1 MSVIGHFSSPDFP
14 QPTDIHNLNTGTSF
28 GTFRQIVALM
38 DTALS
43 QNVIAA
49 KRNKTIAIIAIVVIA
64 ILGAIW
70 FLRSGLQS
78 SIKRSEITTSVVELG
93 TIENT
98 LNASGEVIP
107 EFEQVISSP
116 INASIQN
123 VIRDA
128 GSVVKAGDV
137 ILSLDKSATQVEYER
152 MKFQLE
158 SKRNAIKKLKL
169 DLNKA
174 AFDISSYNDIKQLNI
189 SSLEA
194 AVEDAKRL
202 YKAGGGTKESIAQA
216 ELALK
221 IATLEKKRLENEIK
235 NKQQTMAVDIR
246 EAEIAAAIEE
256 SGLNELG
263 RKLRQAS
270 ITATRDGVVTWVNK
284 NIGSTITEG
293 ESLAR
298 IADLGS
304 FKVKANITD
313 AYLDQVKLQ
322 MPVMIKIN
330 DSTVRGAVSNIN
342 PSVQNG
348 IVSFDVSLDQQNNSL
363 LRPNMKVE
371 VFLVTATQSN
381 VMRVKNG
388 TAFKGGATQDVFV
401 LANNKAVRKTVNIGL
416 SNFDYV
422 QLKDQVKPGD
432 VVIISDMKQFK
443 DVQEVEV
450 KN

>member
-1 MSVIGHFSSPDFP
+1 
-14 QPTDIHNLNTGTSF
+14 
-28 GTFRQIVALM
+28 M
-38 DTALS
+38 DTAISNKELS
-43 QNVIAA
+43 AR
-49 KRNKTIAIIAIVVIA
+49 RNKTIGIIAIVVIG

-70 FLRSGLQS
+70 IMRSGLQT
-78 SIKRSEITTSVVELG
+78 SIDKSEITTAVVEMG
-93 TIENT
+93 SIDNT
-98 LNASGEVIP
+98 LNASGEIIP

-116 INASIQN
+116 INAPISD
-123 VIRDA
+123 VVLDA
-128 GSVVKAGDV
+128 GSQVKAGDV
-137 ILSLDKSATQVEYER
+137 ILTLDKASTQVEFER
-152 MKFQLE
+152 LKFQLE
-158 SKRNAIKKLKL
+158 SKRNSIRKLKL

-174 AFDISSYNDIKQLNI
+174 AYDISSYNDIKQLNI
-189 SSLEA
+189 SSLES

-202 YKAGGGTKESIAQA
+202 YKAGGGTRESIAQA

-221 IATLEKKRLENEIK
+221 VANLEKKRLENEIK
-235 NKQQTMAVDIR
+235 NKQQTMSVDIR

-263 RKLRQAS
+263 RKLKHAS

-293 ESLAR
+293 EALAR
-298 IADLGS
+298 MADLGS
-304 FKVKANITD
+304 FKIKANISD
-313 AYLDQVKLQ
+313 AYLDQVKVQ

-330 DSTVRGAVSNIN
+330 DSTMRGSVSNIN

-348 IVSFDVSLDQQNNSL
+348 IVSFDVSFDQKNNPL

-371 VFLVTATQSN
+371 VFLITSSQDN

-388 TAFKGGATQDVFV
+388 PAFKGGVTQDVFV
-401 LANNKAVRKTVNIGL
+401 LVNDKAIKKTVNIGL

-432 VVIISDMKQFK
+432 VVIISDMKEFK
-443 DVQEVEV
+443 NAQEIKVT
-450 KN
+450 K

>member
-1 MSVIGHFSSPDFP
+1 
-14 QPTDIHNLNTGTSF
+14 
-28 GTFRQIVALM
+28 M

-43 QNVIAA
+43 KEVIAA
-49 KRNKTIAIIAIVVIA
+49 KRNKTIVIITMVVIV
-64 ILGAIW
+64 IMVAIW
-70 FLRSGLQS
+70 FLRSGLKS
-78 SIKRSEITTSVVELG
+78 SIDRSEITTAVVEMG

-98 LNASGEVIP
+98 LNASGEIIP

-116 INASIQN
+116 INASIKE

-128 GSVVKAGDV
+128 GSIVKAGDV
-137 ILSLDKSATQVEYER
+137 ILSLDKEATQVEYER
-152 MKFQLE
+152 LKFQLE
-158 SKRNAIKKLKL
+158 SKRNAITKLKL

-174 AFDISSYNDIKQLNI
+174 AYDTRSANDIKQLNI

-194 AVEDAKRL
+194 AVEDARRL
-202 YKAGGGTKESIAQA
+202 YKAGGGTRESIEQA

-221 IATLEKKRLENEIK
+221 VANLEKKRLENEIR
-235 NKQQTMAVDIR
+235 NKQQTMGMDIR

-256 SGLNELG
+256 SRLNELA

-270 ITATRDGVVTWVNK
+270 ITATREGVVTWVNK
-284 NIGSTITEG
+284 NIGSTTTQG

-304 FKVKANITD
+304 YKIKGNISDT
-313 AYLDQVKLQ
+313 YLDQVKVQ
-322 MPVMIKIN
+322 MPVVIRIN
-330 DSTVRGAVSNIN
+330 DSTLRGSVSNIN

-348 IVSFDVSLDQQNNSL
+348 VVSFDVSIDQKNNLL
-363 LRPNMKVE
+363 LRPNLKVE
-371 VFLVTATQSN
+371 VYLITSTQNN

-388 TAFKGGATQDVFV
+388 AAFKGGATQDVFV
-401 LANNKAVRKTVNIGL
+401 LVTNNKAVRKTVNIGL

-432 VVIISDMKQFK
+432 VVIVSDMKQFK
-443 DVQEVEV
+443 NLQEIEV

>member
-1 MSVIGHFSSPDFP
+1 
-14 QPTDIHNLNTGTSF
+14 
-28 GTFRQIVALM
+28 M

-43 QNVIAA
+43 KNIISA
-49 KRNKTIAIIAIVVIA
+49 KRNKTIAVIIIIAIAIIA
-64 ILGAIW
+64 AIW

-78 SIKRSEITTSVVELG
+78 SIHRSDITTAVVETG
-93 TIENT
+93 TIDNA

-116 INASIQN
+116 INAPIQD
-123 VIRDA
+123 VLRDA

-137 ILSLDKSATQVEYER
+137 ILSLDKSAAQVEYER
-152 MKFQLE
+152 LRFQLE
-158 SKRNAIKKLKL
+158 SKRNAIKKLRL
-169 DLNKA
+169 DLDKA
-174 AFDISSYNDIKQLNI
+174 AYDTRSYNDIKQLNI
-189 SSLEA
+189 NSLEA
-194 AVEDAKRL
+194 DVEDARRL
-202 YKAGGGTKESIAQA
+202 HKAGGGTKEAIAQA

-221 IATLEKKRLENEIK
+221 IANLEKKRLENEIR
-235 NKQQTMAVDIR
+235 NKQQTMGVDIR

-256 SGLNELG
+256 SGLNELA

-284 NIGSTITEG
+284 NIGSTITQG
-293 ESLAR
+293 ESLVR

-304 FKVKANITD
+304 FKVKANISDT
-313 AYLDQVKLQ
+313 YLDQVRLQ
-322 MPVMIKIN
+322 MPVAIRIN
-330 DSTVRGAVSNIN
+330 DSTLTGNVSNIN

-348 IVSFDVSLDQQNNSL
+348 IVSFDVSINEKNSLL

-371 VFLVTATQSN
+371 VFLVTATQNN

-388 TAFKGGATQDVFV
+388 PAFKGGATQDVFV
-401 LANNKAVRKTVNIGL
+401 LAGDKAVRKTVNIGL

-422 QLKDQVKPGD
+422 QLKDQVRPGD

-443 DVQEVEV
+443 NSQEIKV

>member
-1 MSVIGHFSSPDFP
+1 
-14 QPTDIHNLNTGTSF
+14 
-28 GTFRQIVALM
+28 M
-38 DTALS
+38 DTAISNKELS
-43 QNVIAA
+43 AR
-49 KRNKTIAIIAIVVIA
+49 RNKTIGIIAIVVIG

-70 FLRSGLQS
+70 LMRSGLQT
-78 SIKRSEITTSVVELG
+78 SIDKSEITTAVVEMG
-93 TIENT
+93 SIDNT
-98 LNASGEVIP
+98 LNASGEIIP

-116 INASIQN
+116 INAPISD
-123 VIRDA
+123 VVLDA
-128 GSVVKAGDV
+128 GSQVKAGDV
-137 ILSLDKSATQVEYER
+137 ILTLDKAATQVEFER
-152 MKFQLE
+152 LKFQLE
-158 SKRNAIKKLKL
+158 SKRNSIRKLKL

-174 AFDISSYNDIKQLNI
+174 AYDISSYNDIKQLNI
-189 SSLEA
+189 SSLES

-202 YKAGGGTKESIAQA
+202 YKAGGGTRESIAQA

-221 IATLEKKRLENEIK
+221 VANLEKKRLENEIR
-235 NKQQTMAVDIR
+235 NKQQTMSVDIR

-263 RKLRQAS
+263 RKLKQAS

-293 ESLAR
+293 EALAR

-304 FKVKANITD
+304 FKIKANISD
-313 AYLDQVKLQ
+313 AYLDQLKVQ

-330 DSTVRGAVSNIN
+330 DSTMRGSVSNIN

-348 IVSFDVSLDQQNNSL
+348 IVSFDVSFDQKNNPL

-371 VFLVTATQSN
+371 VFLITSSQDN

-388 TAFKGGATQDVFV
+388 PAFKGGVTQDVFV
-401 LANNKAVRKTVNIGL
+401 LVNDKAIKKTVNIGL

-432 VVIISDMKQFK
+432 VVIISDMKEFK
-443 DVQEVEV
+443 DAQEIKVT
-450 KN
+450 K

>member
-1 MSVIGHFSSPDFP
+1 
-14 QPTDIHNLNTGTSF
+14 
-28 GTFRQIVALM
+28 M
-38 DTALS
+38 DTAIS
-43 QNVIAA
+43 KKVILA
-49 KRNKTIAIIAIVVIA
+49 KRNRTLVIIAVVAIVI
-64 ILGAIW
+64 ISAIW
-70 FLRSGLQS
+70 LLRAGIKS
-78 SIKRSEITTSVVELG
+78 SIARSEINTAVVELG
-93 TIENT
+93 TIDNT

-116 INASIQN
+116 INASIREVN
-123 VIRDA
+123 LDA
-128 GSVVKAGDV
+128 GSTVKAGDL
-137 ILSLDKSATQVEYER
+137 ILSLDKEATQVEYER
-152 MKFQLE
+152 LKFQLE
-158 SKRNAIKKLKL
+158 SKRNSITKLKL

-174 AFDISSYNDIKQLNI
+174 AYDIRSANDMKQLNI

-194 AVEDAKRL
+194 AVEDARRL
-202 YKAGGGTKESIAQA
+202 YKAGGGTRESIEQA

-221 IATLEKKRLENEIK
+221 VANLEKRRLENEISS
-235 NKQQTMAVDIR
+235 KQQTMRVDIR
-246 EAEIAAAIEE
+246 EAEIAASIEE
-256 SGLNELG
+256 SGLNELA
-263 RKLRQAS
+263 RKLQQAN
-270 ITATRDGVVTWVNK
+270 IAATRSGVVTWVNK
-284 NIGSTITEG
+284 NIGATITEG

-304 FKVKANITD
+304 FKIKGNISD
-313 AYLDQVKLQ
+313 AYMDQVRVS
-322 MPVMIKIN
+322 MPVLIKIN
-330 DSTVRGAVSNIN
+330 DSTLRGSVSNIN

-348 IVSFDVSLDQQNNSL
+348 ILSFDISIDQKNNLL

-371 VFLVTATQSN
+371 VFLITSTQDN

-388 TAFKGGATQDVFV
+388 PAFKGGVTQDVFV
-401 LANNKAVRKTVNIGL
+401 LVNDKAIRKTVNIGS

>member
-1 MSVIGHFSSPDFP
+1 
-14 QPTDIHNLNTGTSF
+14 
-28 GTFRQIVALM
+28 M
-38 DTALS
+38 DTAISNKELS
-43 QNVIAA
+43 AR
-49 KRNKTIAIIAIVVIA
+49 RNKTIGIIAIVVIG

-70 FLRSGLQS
+70 LMRSGLQT
-78 SIKRSEITTSVVELG
+78 SIDKSEITTAVVEMG
-93 TIENT
+93 SIDNT
-98 LNASGEVIP
+98 LNASGEIIP

-116 INASIQN
+116 INAPISD
-123 VIRDA
+123 VVLDA
-128 GSVVKAGDV
+128 GSQVKAGDV
-137 ILSLDKSATQVEYER
+137 ILTLDKAATQVEFER
-152 MKFQLE
+152 LKFQLE
-158 SKRNAIKKLKL
+158 SKRNSIRKLKL

-174 AFDISSYNDIKQLNI
+174 AYDISSYNDIKQLNI
-189 SSLEA
+189 SSLES

-202 YKAGGGTKESIAQA
+202 YKAGGGTRESIAQA

-221 IATLEKKRLENEIK
+221 VANLEKKRLENEIR
-235 NKQQTMAVDIR
+235 NKQQTMSVDIR

-263 RKLRQAS
+263 RKLKHAS

-293 ESLAR
+293 EALAR

-304 FKVKANITD
+304 FKIKANISD
-313 AYLDQVKLQ
+313 AYLDQLKVQ

-330 DSTVRGAVSNIN
+330 DSTMRGSVSNIN

-348 IVSFDVSLDQQNNSL
+348 IVSFDVSFDQKNNPL

-371 VFLVTATQSN
+371 VFLITSSQDN

-388 TAFKGGATQDVFV
+388 PAFKGGVTQDVFV
-401 LANNKAVRKTVNIGL
+401 LVNDKAIKKTVNIGL

-432 VVIISDMKQFK
+432 VVIISDMKEFK
-443 DVQEVEV
+443 NAQEIKVT
-450 KN
+450 K

>member
-1 MSVIGHFSSPDFP
+1 
-14 QPTDIHNLNTGTSF
+14 
-28 GTFRQIVALM
+28 M

-43 QNVIAA
+43 KNVLAA
-49 KRNKTIAIIAIVVIA
+49 RRTKTIGIIAGMVVVFM
-64 ILGAIW
+64 GAVW
-70 FLRSGLQS
+70 LFRSG
-78 SIKRSEITTSVVELG
+78 IKPSVDRSKITTAVVEIG

-107 EFEQVISSP
+107 EFEQVIASP
-116 INASIQN
+116 IQASIN
-123 VIRDA
+123 EVILDA
-128 GSVVKAGDV
+128 GSSVKAGEV
-137 ILSLDKSATQVEYER
+137 ILSLDKEATQVEYER
-152 MKFQLE
+152 LKFQLE
-158 SKRNAIKKLKL
+158 SKRNAITRLKL
-169 DLNKA
+169 DLAKA
-174 AFDISSYNDIKQLNI
+174 AYDTRSANEIKQLNI

-194 AVEDAKRL
+194 AVEDARRL
-202 YKAGGGTKESIAQA
+202 YKAGGGTRESIEQA

-221 IATLEKKRLENEIK
+221 IATLEKRRLENEIR
-235 NKQQTMAVDIR
+235 NKQQTMGVDIR

-256 SGLNELG
+256 SGLRELA

-304 FKVKANITD
+304 FKIKGSISD
-313 AYLDQVKLQ
+313 AYLDGVRVQ
-322 MPVMIKIN
+322 MPVVIRIN
-330 DSTVRGAVSNIN
+330 DSTLRGRVSGVN

-348 IVSFDVSLDQQNNSL
+348 VVSFEVSIDGKNNLL

-371 VFLVTATQSN
+371 LFLVAAMENN
-381 VMRVKNG
+381 VMRVRNG
-388 TAFKGGATQDVFV
+388 TAFKGGASQDVFV
-401 LANNKAVRKTVNIGL
+401 LVNNKALRKTVSVGG

-422 QLKDQVKPGD
+422 QLRDGVKPGD
-432 VVIISDMKQFK
+432 EVIISDMKQFK
-443 DVQEVEV
+443 DLQEIDV